1 MSAELQNRAA
11 QAVEMAQ
18 TAGADEAW
26 ATATQS
32 RDVEFEFRDGSLEKV
47 KDTTS
52 RGLNIEVYADGRYSS
67 HQTTDLNPDRLK
79 GFVAEAVAITRA
91 LEPDKF
97 RQITPAGLF
106 ANRPTDD
113 LDLVDAA
120 VGALGREQRLEW
132 CQALDRIATDHDKVI
147 SATAGVYDGSYDLA
161 SISSNGFSGARAST
175 YCWFGSSVTLRDQGE
190 RRASDGYY
198 AGGAHVSDLPPA
210 TDVAQVALDRALA
223 RLGSDKGPTTRTTMV
238 VDSRAA
244 GQLLSRLL
252 GAATARR
259 VQQGQSFW
267 ADLVGKKVFSDKLT
281 IVDDPLIPRGF
292 GSRHFDDEG
301 ISAKAI
307 PIIEN
312 GEVRNLYVD
321 TYHGRKTGMQPTT
334 GSASNRVVDTG
345 EHSLDEL
352 LAAVGEG
359 VYVTS
364 WLGGNADNT
373 TGDYSLGLRGH
384 MIENGKIGRP
394 VGEMNVTGNL
404 KQLFGRLEML
414 GNDVYPYSATLSP
427 SLVFGGVD
435 FSGA

>member
-11 QAVEMAQ
+11 QAVEMAKN
-18 TAGADEAW
+18 AGAAEAW

-32 RDVEFEFRDGSLEKV
+32 RDVEFNFRDGALEKV

-52 RGLNIEVYADGRYSS
+52 RGLNVEVYADGRYSS
-67 HQTTDLNPDRLK
+67 HQTTDLSPERLES
-79 GFVAEAVAITRA
+79 FVSEAVAITRA

-106 ANRPTDD
+106 AHRPTDD

-120 VGALGREQRLEW
+120 VAALSREQRLEW

-147 SATAGVYDGSYDLA
+147 SATAGVYDGSSEMA
-161 SISSNGFSGARAST
+161 SISSNGFSGTRAST
-175 YCWFGSSVTLRDQGE
+175 YCWYGSSVTLKDQGD
-190 RRASDGYY
+190 RRASDAYY
-198 AGGAHVSDLPPA
+198 AGSPHVSALPA
-210 TDVAQVALDRALA
+210 ASDVARIALDRALV
-223 RLGSDKGPTTRTTMV
+223 RLGSEKGPTAKTTMV

-252 GAATARR
+252 SAATARR

-267 ADLVGKKVFSDKLT
+267 ADLVGKRAFSDKLT
-281 IVDDPLIPRGF
+281 IIDDPLIPRGF
-292 GSRHFDDEG
+292 GSRHFDQEG
-301 ISAKAI
+301 ISAKAL
-307 PIIEN
+307 PIVEQ

-321 TYHGRKTGMQPTT
+321 TYYGRKTGMEPTT
-334 GSASNRVVDTG
+334 GSASNRVVDPG
-345 EHSLDEL
+345 EHSLDDL
-352 LAAVGEG
+352 LGAVGEG

-384 MIENGKIGRP
+384 MIEDGKIGRP

-404 KQLFGRLEML
+404 RDLFGRLEMV
-414 GNDVYPYSATLSP
+414 GNDVYPYSSTLSP

>member
-1 MSAELQNRAA
+1 MSAELQDRAA
-11 QAVEMAQ
+11 QAVEMAK

-26 ATATQS
+26 AAASQS
-32 RDVEFEFRDGSLEKV
+32 RDVEFEFRDGALEKV

-52 RGLNIEVYADGRYSS
+52 RGLTVEIYADSRYSS

-79 GFVAEAVAITRA
+79 SFVAEAVAITRA
-91 LEPDKF
+91 LEPDEY
-97 RQITPAGLF
+97 REITPASLF

-113 LDLVDAA
+113 LDLVDASVA
-120 VGALGREQRLEW
+120 SLSREQRLEW
-132 CQALDRIATDHDKVI
+132 CQAMDRVATDHEKVI
-147 SATAGVYDGSYDLA
+147 SATAGVYDGSSEVSA
-161 SISSNGFSGARAST
+161 VSSNGFSGSRAST
-175 YCWFGSSVTLRDQGE
+175 YCWYGSHITLMDQGDK
-190 RRASDGYY
+190 RASDGYY
-198 AGGAHVSDLPPA
+198 AGSQHVAALPAA
-210 TDVAQVALDRALA
+210 TDVARLGLERALA
-223 RLGSDKGPTTRTTMV
+223 RLGSEKGPTLKTTMV

-244 GQLLSRLL
+244 GQLIGRLL

-267 ADLVGKKVFSDKLT
+267 ADLVGKKAFSDKLT

-301 ISAKAI
+301 ISSKYL
-307 PIIEN
+307 PIVEN

-321 TYHGRKTGMQPTT
+321 TYHGRKTGMKPTT
-334 GSASNRVVDTG
+334 GSASNRVIGLG
-345 EHSLDEL
+345 EQSLEGL
-352 LAAVGEG
+352 LGEVGSG

-373 TGDYSLGLRGH
+373 TGDFSLGLRGH
-384 MIENGKIGRP
+384 MIENGEIGRP

-404 KQLFGRLEML
+404 RDLFNRLQVV
-414 GNDVYPYSATLSP
+414 GNDVYPYSTTLSP
-427 SLVFGGVD
+427 SLVFGEVD